1 VDTAA
6 TGSGCA
12 SVTDLRALY
21 AQQVAERGF
30 RADPVQAAVVDR
42 LSDLRQRL
50 ISAHEADSSRVRR
63 WFSAF
68 GGKTASEPVRGIY
81 LWGGVGRGKTW
92 IMDLFF
98 QSLPF
103 PERRR
108 RHFHRFMHDV
118 HAELKTLQQ
127 REAPLDVVA
136 DHIAQ
141 DTRVLC
147 FDELFVADI
156 ADAMILGGLFAA
168 LFKRGVTLVSTSNVQ
183 PRDLYK
189 NGLQRQR
196 FIPTIE
202 LLEQHVDV
210 VAVDGATD
218 YRLRRLTQAGT
229 YLSSSAPDTVQRLK
243 ELFGELADQHDPTAS
258 SATTSYNA
266 GDPTASGAIASHNAD
281 SPTAGSAAASR
292 NADGPT
298 AGGGAASHN
307 PGNPAASNATPNHN
321 PGGPTT
327 AGGTGHRPAARGE
340 SHAAPTTRVVNQ
352 SGRPWPRQD
361 IDLANSI
368 EIEGRRIPVVC
379 ESGGVV
385 WFDFMALC
393 SGPRSQD
400 DYIEIARDY
409 QSVIVSDV
417 PVLDALH
424 EDEARRFIALV
435 DELYDRNVNLI
446 VSAAAPPTE
455 LYRGDRVAFQ
465 FERTASRLIEM
476 QSEEYLAREHRP

>member
-1 VDTAA
+1 MSLRADGAKP
-6 TGSGCA
+6 GI
-12 SVTDLRALY
+12 VTDLRALY

-42 LSDLRQRL
+42 LSDLQQRL
-50 ISAHEADSSRVRR
+50 VTAREADSSLVRR

-68 GGKTASEPVRGIY
+68 GRKTASEPVRGIY

-92 IMDLFF
+92 MMDLFY

-118 HAELKTLQQ
+118 HAELKTLQH

-136 DHIAQ
+136 DRIAQ
-141 DTRVLC
+141 DARVLC

-202 LLEQHVDV
+202 LLEQHADV

-229 YLSSSAPDTVQRLK
+229 YLPSGAPDMMQRLR
-243 ELFGELADQHDPTAS
+243 ELFGQLADHEANGGPVPAWPSDNAESGAATPVTS
-258 SATTSYNA
+258 SAHTN
-266 GDPTASGAIASHNAD
+266 P
-281 SPTAGSAAASR
+281 
-292 NADGPT
+292 
-298 AGGGAASHN
+298 GAAVRGTPSVT
-307 PGNPAASNATPNHN
+307 PSAT
-321 PGGPTT
+321 
-327 AGGTGHRPAARGE
+327 GTF
-340 SHAAPTTRVVNQ
+340 NQ
-352 SGRPWPRQD
+352 SGRPWPSAPP
-361 IDLANSI
+361 IDPAHSI
-368 EIEGRRIPVVC
+368 EIEGRRIPVVS

-400 DYIEIARDY
+400 DYIEIAREY

-446 VSAAAPPTE
+446 ISAAAPPTE
-455 LYRGDRVAFQ
+455 LYGGDRVAFQ
-465 FERTASRLIEM
+465 FERTVSRLTEM
-476 QSEEYLAREHRP
+476 QSEEYLAREHKP